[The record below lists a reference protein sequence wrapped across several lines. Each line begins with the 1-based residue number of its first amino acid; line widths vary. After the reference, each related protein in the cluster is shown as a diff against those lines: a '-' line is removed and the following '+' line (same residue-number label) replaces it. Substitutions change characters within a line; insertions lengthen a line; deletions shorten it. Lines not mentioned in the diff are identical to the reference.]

1 MNQEVEKTK
10 KNKRPAAAA
19 FVRSFVR
26 PFVRFLIGVEPF
38 CFSNDPKR
46 SARRGEDREGQ
57 KILDNK
63 MKRKD

>member
-1 MNQEVEKTK
+1 M
-10 KNKRPAAAA
+10 
-19 FVRSFVR
+19 
-26 PFVRFLIGVEPF
+26 GVEPF